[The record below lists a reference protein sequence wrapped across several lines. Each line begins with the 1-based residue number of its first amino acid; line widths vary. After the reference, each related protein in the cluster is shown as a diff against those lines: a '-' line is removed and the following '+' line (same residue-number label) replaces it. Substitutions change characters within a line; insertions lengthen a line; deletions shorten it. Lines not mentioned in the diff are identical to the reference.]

1 MARSDGAKKSSA
13 SAPMK
18 IPQALMP
25 NSRLFLIFLILFA
38 VATFFFSDR
47 LWLALAE
54 VGIILALI
62 VYSLI
67 ASRAHRKALQSYIEG
82 VTFSTDTAK
91 SSTLQH
97 FPLPMAVFRPAD
109 AQVIWA
115 NQSFFEVCGVRSPS
129 VEMRVT
135 DVVPGFSGR
144 WLMDGHTRCP
154 DLVEIQDRKYQVH
167 GNLVHPKENESA
179 VMAITY
185 WVDVT
190 EYETLRREYFDSR
203 PNIALFVID
212 NYDELIRGLTDRKRN
227 DLREE
232 IEDQLLQWC
241 EGKNGFFRHY
251 DRDRYLFVFE
261 DRYLAAMRAD
271 KFRSLLEGVHS
282 VVNPVG
288 IRASLSVGIGRDG
301 SGFEEN
307 FNFAV
312 LGVDMALSRGGDQA
326 VLKNRVNFEFFGGRG
341 GEIETRTKVKSR
353 VMANALRELIQDSSR
368 VFVMGHKISDLDALG
383 AAIGVCC
390 IARKLETPCSIVLDR
405 THTAAKPLLDLMN
418 ENETYMSTV
427 ISPHEAILRAD
438 SHSLLV
444 VVDTNRPD
452 QVEDLA
458 LLESCKRVAV
468 IDHHRRAA
476 EYIANPTLAFHE
488 PNASSACEL
497 VTELLEELTEQKDVQ
512 RLEAEALLAG
522 IMLDTKHFNIRTGE
536 RTFDAA
542 AFLRRSGA
550 DTAEVKKLLQSDL
563 SHTVARCR
571 ILQNAEIYAPG
582 IALAVEA
589 EPQDRI
595 VAAQAADELLNV
607 AGVECSVVVYPVA
620 DGTFMSARSIGPV
633 NVQLLLEP
641 LGGGGNRAAAA
652 ALCRG
657 KTVEETVLSLKA
669 VIDSYEAD

>member
-1 MARSDGAKKSSA
+1 MAKASGGKKSA
-13 SAPMK
+13 SASKMPR
-18 IPQALMP
+18 ALTP
-25 NSRLFLIFLILFA
+25 SSRLFLLFLILFA
-38 VATFFFSDR
+38 VVTVIFTDSY
-47 LWLALAE
+47 WLAFGE
-54 VGIILALI
+54 GGIILALI
-62 VYSLI
+62 IYSLVLRR
-67 ASRAHRKALQSYIEG
+67 SQQKALRSYIES
-82 VTFSTDTAK
+82 VTFSTDTAR
-91 SSTLQH
+91 SSTLQN
-97 FPLPMAVFRPAD
+97 FPLPMAVFRPSD
-109 AQVIWA
+109 AQLIWA
-115 NQSFFEVCGVRSPS
+115 NQSFFQICGARSPS

-135 DVVPGFSGR
+135 DVVPGFSAR
-144 WLMDGHTRCP
+144 WLMDGHSRCP
-154 DLVEIQDRKYQVH
+154 ELVEVQDRRYQVH
-167 GNLVHPKENESA
+167 GNLVHPKDQEN
-179 VMAITY
+179 VYMAITY

-190 EYETLRREYFDSR
+190 DYETLRREYYDSR

-212 NYDELIRGLTDRKRN
+212 NYDELIRTLTDRKRN
-227 DLREE
+227 ELRDA

-241 EGKNGFFRHY
+241 DGKNGFFRHY

-271 KFRSLLEGVHS
+271 KFQSLLEGVHS
-282 VVNPVG
+282 IVNPVG
-288 IRASLSVGIGRDG
+288 IRATLSVGIGRDG

-326 VLKNRVNFEFFGGRG
+326 VIKNRVNFEFFGGRG

-353 VMANALRELIQDSSR
+353 VMANALRELIADSSR
-368 VFVMGHKISDLDALG
+368 VYVMGHKMADLDALG
-383 AAIGVCC
+383 AAVGVAC
-390 IARKLETPCSIVLDR
+390 IARKLQTPCQIVMDR
-405 THTAAKPLLDLMN
+405 EHTAAKPLLELLD
-418 ENETYMSTV
+418 EEPFYADAFAT
-427 ISPHEAILRAD
+427 PQEALLRAD
-438 SHSLLV
+438 SHTLLV
-444 VVDTNRPD
+444 VVDTNRPN

-458 LLESCKRVAV
+458 LLESCNRVAV

-476 EYIANPTLAFHE
+476 DYITNPTLSFHE

-497 VTELLEELTEQKDVQ
+497 VAELLEELTEQSDLLRV
-512 RLEAEALLAG
+512 EAEAVLSG

-563 SHTVARCR
+563 DHTVARCR
-571 ILQNAEIYAPG
+571 ILQSAQIYAPG
-582 IALAVEA
+582 IALAVEQ

-607 AGVECSVVVYPVA
+607 AGVECSVVVYPTA
-620 DGTFMSARSIGPV
+620 EGAFMSARSIGDV

-652 ALCRG
+652 AACKG
-657 KTVEETVLSLKA
+657 MTVAETVERLKA
-669 VIDSYEAD
+669 AIDAYEAE